1 METMYGHQQKKMN
14 CGEIYILQMTYIS
27 NMKTKIVILE
37 IHSYARH
44 WEKNTYKVQNFLQY
58 EKGEVKMQ
66 GKKINIV
73 NQVA

>member
-1 METMYGHQQKKMN
+1 MRGIGK
-14 CGEIYILQMTYIS
+14 
-27 NMKTKIVILE
+27 
-37 IHSYARH
+37 
-44 WEKNTYKVQNFLQY
+44 KNTYKVQNFLQY